1 MDPINTFVTDLHTDL
16 PRLLGLF
23 IALAG
28 GLFAAGSFVRRRHP
42 TARQSHVA
50 AATSTGRIIY
60 NDAPTVRVAKS
71 QRVDRIR
78 KLARLA
84 AGEYFDVVENHGS
97 PVPRFRVTLKSIGQR
112 ADGPTAHILVSFGGT
127 QVSCG
132 PAVVEVASNE
142 FILPLNTRDDPRTTV
157 FHFLEHGDALDFM
170 RVRLR
175 RIDSDGAA
183 ELDLMQVSG
192 NWLKG

>member
-1 MDPINTFVTDLHTDL
+1 MHTDI
-16 PRLLGLF
+16 PRLLGLL

-42 TARQSHVA
+42 TPGGVG
-50 AATSTGRIIY
+50 AATSTGRIVY
-60 NDAPTVRVAKS
+60 SDTPTVRVAKS
-71 QRVDRIR
+71 QRVDRVR

-84 AGEYFDVVENHGS
+84 AGEHFDVLENHGI
-97 PVPRFRVTLKSIGQR
+97 PVPRFRVTVKSIGER
-112 ADGPTAHILVSFGGT
+112 AGSPTAHILVSYGGT

-132 PAVVEVASNE
+132 PAVEEVASNE
-142 FILPLNTRDDPRTTV
+142 FILPLTKRDDPRTTV
-157 FHFLEHGDALDFM
+157 FHFHERGDALDFM

-175 RIDSDGAA
+175 GIDADGAA
-183 ELDLMQVSG
+183 EIDLMQVSG

>member
-1 MDPINTFVTDLHTDL
+1 MEPINNLIADMPDI
-16 PRLLGLF
+16 PRLLGLL

-28 GLFAAGSFVRRRHP
+28 GLFAAGSYVRHRHP
-42 TARQSHVA
+42 TTGQGNVA
-50 AATSTGRIIY
+50 KAATNVGRIVY
-60 NDAPTVRVAKS
+60 HDAPTVRVAKS
-71 QRVDRIR
+71 QRVDRVR
-78 KLARLA
+78 KLARLTV
-84 AGEYFDVVENHGS
+84 GEHFDVIESHGS

-112 ADGPTAHILVSFGGT
+112 ADGPTAHIVVSFGGA

-157 FHFLEHGDALDFM
+157 FHFYERGDELDFM
-170 RVRLR
+170 RVKLR
-175 RIDSDGAA
+175 RVDSDGAA
-183 ELDLMQVSG
+183 EIDLMQVSG